1 MTGDLTIMMVC
12 WYAEYGG
19 ERMTVNSPNY
29 KKLTL
34 SIHPEEYDIL
44 RFVAFKRKTS
54 VAGVARE
61 LIHELL
67 EDEEDISDGLKALE
81 DKADTMDWQT
91 FKREHL
97 GL

>member
-1 MTGDLTIMMVC
+1 MV
-12 WYAEYGG
+12 G
-19 ERMTVNSPNY
+19 SPVY

-34 SIHPEEYDIL
+34 SLHPEEYEVL

-61 LIHELL
+61 LIRELL
-67 EDEEDISDGLKALE
+67 EDEEDIRDGMKALE
-81 DKADTMDWQT
+81 EKGGAMDWET